1 MAQAK
6 KQDHSVLHTVLFGTR
21 RDYYMT
27 MKYRTA
33 VKTSWCN
40 LFFQGRCRKGD
51 HCTYCHTW
59 DEYGQRV
66 RDYESEGFKIEY
78 CRYHFGFDGR
88 VPYSCTK
95 GNDCQW
101 AHCPKD
107 VWNHGQEKKKD
118 SKKSDNY
125 YNNKHSKEVNNYY
138 CDEAKGHT
146 ADKKKEVVGPQTEG
160 RRQHRPGFMMRRD
173 EKQNSSDL
181 QSSATHG
188 QGSLVLHHMEGP
200 QNNGEL
206 CMSDEEEPQS
216 RNQEG
221 VKGICVR
228 DAPLVARDDE
238 HADLSPAKEE
248 GEREEGVEANKI
260 NWEGF
265 VQMEELTKQETGDK
279 EQQESKSCGHQQE
292 RGRGDNERDVAPALE
307 LEISAEEEAAV
318 ASRREDDDEH
328 ADLSPAKEE
337 EEEEEEEE
345 ERKEEVKAEST
356 NWEGFAQMEEL
367 TKQETG
373 DKERQESKSCGHQ
386 QERRDNEPDVATVL
400 ELKIPAEE
408 GAAAEEE
415 TAVASRRE
423 EEDGE
428 YYGLVGCAVPDGLAE
443 AEATEVAGLEAEEG
457 AVAAA
462 ATEEEAPNDSH
473 EIQHHTTD
481 TRDINRIQYFS
492 AV

>member
-1 MAQAK
+1 MCVAQAK

-118 SKKSDNY
+118 SKKSNNY

-279 EQQESKSCGHQQE
+279 E
-292 RGRGDNERDVAPALE
+292 
-307 LEISAEEEAAV
+307 
-318 ASRREDDDEH
+318 
-328 ADLSPAKEE
+328 
-337 EEEEEEEE
+337 
-345 ERKEEVKAEST
+345 
-356 NWEGFAQMEEL
+356 
-367 TKQETG
+367 
-373 DKERQESKSCGHQ
+373 RQESKSCGHQ

>member
-21 RDYYMT
+21 RDYYMMT
-27 MKYRTA
+27 KYQTA
-33 VKTSWCN
+33 VKTSWCK
-40 LFFQGRCRKGD
+40 LFFQDRCRKGD
-51 HCTYCHTW
+51 HCTYLHTW

-78 CRYHFGFDGR
+78 CRYHFGYDGR
-88 VPYSCTK
+88 KPYSCTK

-107 VWNHGQEKKKD
+107 VWNHGQEKKKKD
-118 SKKSDNY
+118 STKSNNY
-125 YNNKHSKEVNNYY
+125 YNNKHSKEVNNIY
-138 CDEAKGHT
+138 CDEAKGHP
-146 ADKKKEVVGPQTEG
+146 ADKKKEVVGPQAEG
-160 RRQHRPGFMMRRD
+160 RKQHRLEFMTRHD
-173 EKQNSSDL
+173 AKQNSSDL

-188 QGSLVLHHMEGP
+188 QGSLVLHHVEGP

-206 CMSDEEEPQS
+206 CITDEEEPQS
-216 RNQEG
+216 RNQEA

-248 GEREEGVEANKI
+248 GEREEGVEAKKK
-260 NWEGF
+260 NWGGF
-265 VQMEELTKQETGDK
+265 AQMEELTKQETGDK

-292 RGRGDNERDVAPALE
+292 RRRGDNEHDVAPTLE
-307 LEISAEEEAAV
+307 SEISAEEEAAV
-318 ASRREDDDEH
+318 ASGREDDDEH

-345 ERKEEVKAEST
+345 RKEEVKAEST
-356 NWEGFAQMEEL
+356 NWGFAQMEEL

-373 DKERQESKSCGHQ
+373 DKEQQESKSCGHQ

-443 AEATEVAGLEAEEG
+443 AEATKVAGLEAEEG

-462 ATEEEAPNDSH
+462 ATEEEAPNDSY

-481 TRDINRIQYFS
+481 TEDLIRRIQHYS
-492 AV
+492 SV

>member
-21 RDYYMT
+21 RDYYMMT
-27 MKYRTA
+27 KYQTA
-33 VKTSWCN
+33 VKTSWCK
-40 LFFQGRCRKGD
+40 LFFEDRCRKGD
-51 HCTYCHTW
+51 HCTYVHTW

-78 CRYHFGFDGR
+78 CRYHFGYDGR
-88 VPYSCTK
+88 KPYSCTK

-107 VWNHGQEKKKD
+107 VWNHGQEKKKKD
-118 SKKSDNY
+118 STKSNNY
-125 YNNKHSKEVNNYY
+125 YNNKHSKEVNNIY
-138 CDEAKGHT
+138 CDEAKGHP
-146 ADKKKEVVGPQTEG
+146 ADKKKEVVGPQAEG
-160 RRQHRPGFMMRRD
+160 RRRKHHMLEFMTRHD
-173 EKQNSSDL
+173 AKQNSSDL

-188 QGSLVLHHMEGP
+188 QGSLVLHHVEGP

-206 CMSDEEEPQS
+206 CITDEEEPQS
-216 RNQEG
+216 RNQEA

-248 GEREEGVEANKI
+248 GEREEGVEAKKK
-260 NWEGF
+260 NWGGF
-265 VQMEELTKQETGDK
+265 AQMEELTKQETGDK

-292 RGRGDNERDVAPALE
+292 RN
-307 LEISAEEEAAV
+307 
-318 ASRREDDDEH
+318 
-328 ADLSPAKEE
+328 
-337 EEEEEEEE
+337 
-345 ERKEEVKAEST
+345 
-356 NWEGFAQMEEL
+356 
-367 TKQETG
+367 
-373 DKERQESKSCGHQ
+373 
-386 QERRDNEPDVATVL
+386 DNEPDVATVL

-443 AEATEVAGLEAEEG
+443 AEATKVAGLEAEEG

-462 ATEEEAPNDSH
+462 ATEEEAPNDSY

-481 TRDINRIQYFS
+481 TEDLIRRIQYYS
-492 AV
+492 VV

>member
-1 MAQAK
+1 MCVAQAK

-21 RDYYMT
+21 RDYYMMT
-27 MKYRTA
+27 KYQTA
-33 VKTSWCN
+33 VKTSWCK
-40 LFFQGRCRKGD
+40 LFFQDRCRKGD
-51 HCTYCHTW
+51 HCTYLHTW

-78 CRYHFGFDGR
+78 CRYHFGYDGR
-88 VPYSCTK
+88 KPYSCTK

-107 VWNHGQEKKKD
+107 VWNHGQEKKKKD
-118 SKKSDNY
+118 STKSNNY
-125 YNNKHSKEVNNYY
+125 YNNKHSKEVNNIY
-138 CDEAKGHT
+138 CDEAKGHP
-146 ADKKKEVVGPQTEG
+146 ADKKKEVVGPQAEG
-160 RRQHRPGFMMRRD
+160 RKQHRLEFMTRHD
-173 EKQNSSDL
+173 AKQNSSDL

-188 QGSLVLHHMEGP
+188 QGSLVLHHVEGP

-206 CMSDEEEPQS
+206 CITDEEEPQS
-216 RNQEG
+216 RNQEA

-228 DAPLVARDDE
+228 DAPLVAR
-238 HADLSPAKEE
+238 
-248 GEREEGVEANKI
+248 
-260 NWEGF
+260 
-265 VQMEELTKQETGDK
+265 
-279 EQQESKSCGHQQE
+279 
-292 RGRGDNERDVAPALE
+292 
-307 LEISAEEEAAV
+307 
-318 ASRREDDDEH
+318 DDEH

-356 NWEGFAQMEEL
+356 NWGFAQLEEL

-373 DKERQESKSCGHQ
+373 DKEQQESKSCGHQ

-443 AEATEVAGLEAEEG
+443 AEATKVAGLEAEEG

-462 ATEEEAPNDSH
+462 ATEEEAPNDSY

-481 TRDINRIQYFS
+481 TEDLIRRIQHYS
-492 AV
+492 SV